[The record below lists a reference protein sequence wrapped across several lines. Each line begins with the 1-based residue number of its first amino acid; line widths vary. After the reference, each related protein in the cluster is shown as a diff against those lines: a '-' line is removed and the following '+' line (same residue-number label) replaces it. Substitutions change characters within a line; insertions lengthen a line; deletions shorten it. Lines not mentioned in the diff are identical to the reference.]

1 VGWDGDA
8 MGMPF
13 TAAAL
18 ASFLLPNG
26 IVLRYISEM
35 NN

>member
-18 ASFLLPNG
+18 VSFLLPNG